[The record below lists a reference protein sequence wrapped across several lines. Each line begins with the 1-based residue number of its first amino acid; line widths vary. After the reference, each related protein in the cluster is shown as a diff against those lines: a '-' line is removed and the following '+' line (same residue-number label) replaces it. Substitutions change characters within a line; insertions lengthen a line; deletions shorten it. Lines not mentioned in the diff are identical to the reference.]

1 MKKFLILLV
10 VFMVLLDKLA
20 PISSA
25 PADTKKKVTKGKGTT
40 KKTKDVIKIEKT
52 SRKPKTTKT
61 TTQAPAK
68 KALQYGLSGCVNNED
83 CLTNYCMITQ
93 FGGFC
98 RCGFGSWSTT
108 LNACTNLMV
117 EGDSCYVDNNYSNNN
132 DNNSNNNDNSN
143 ENNSGNSKGWNNGR
157 KKRSGYNSD
166 GSRHLCNTALGL
178 NCQAGFCRC
187 SYGTWNGQKC
197 A

>member
-10 VFMVLLDKLA
+10 VFMVLLDQLA

-25 PADTKKKVTKGKGTT
+25 PAAPKKKVTKAKGKATT
-40 KKTKDVIKIEKT
+40 KKAKDVIKIEKT
-52 SRKPKTTKT
+52 TTRKPKTTKT

-68 KALQYGLSGCVNNED
+68 KALQYGLSGCVNNAD

-108 LNACTNLMV
+108 LNACSNFMV

-132 DNNSNNNDNSN
+132 SNDFSN
-143 ENNSGNSKGWNNGR
+143 ENNSGNSKGWNSGR

-166 GSRHLCNTALGL
+166 GYRHLCNTALGL